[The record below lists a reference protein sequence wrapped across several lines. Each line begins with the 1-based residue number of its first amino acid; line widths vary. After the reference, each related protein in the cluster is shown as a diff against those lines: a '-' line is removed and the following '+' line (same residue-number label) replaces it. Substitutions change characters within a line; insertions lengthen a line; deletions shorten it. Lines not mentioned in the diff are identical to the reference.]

1 MLPEVDSTLAATLV
15 LVCKRPLLGHGKQR
29 LAAKI
34 GERQALQV
42 AEHLLGCALEDL
54 HSWSGPTVIAP
65 DSSERFDWA
74 SALVPHARCVPQIC
88 GNLGER
94 LNTLDQMLRAAG
106 HRRLMFIGSDA
117 PALRLDDY
125 QMACTALR
133 EADTVLIAAS
143 DGGVVLMAS
152 NRPWPDLAGLP
163 WSTDEL
169 GQALAAAC
177 RQAGHSVSTCGES
190 FDIDEP
196 RDLSRALVELADDQ
210 RPARLRLRQVMARL
224 CEGAPV

>member
-1 MLPEVDSTLAATLV
+1 MLPEVDATLTATLV

-29 LAAKI
+29 LAAWI
-34 GERQALQV
+34 GERQALQI

-65 DSSERFDWA
+65 DSSEHFDWA
-74 SALVPHARCVPQIC
+74 SALVPHARCVPQAC

-106 HRRLMFIGSDA
+106 HRRLVFIGSDA

-125 QMACTALR
+125 QRARTALR

-143 DGGVVLMAS
+143 DGGVALMAS
-152 NRPWPDLAGLP
+152 NRPWPDLARLP
-163 WSTDEL
+163 WSTEEL
-169 GQALAAAC
+169 GQSLAAAC
-177 RQAGHSVSTCGES
+177 RQAGHSVSICGES

-196 RDLSRALVELADDQ
+196 RDLARAWVELADDQ
-210 RPARLRLRQVMARL
+210 RPARLRLRQVMATLRQ
-224 CEGAPV
+224 EAPV